1 MLYYCILR
9 DLFAFCRFDIV
20 CKSLLENFHKSYF
33 YINKKPIFETLKNL
47 FGEMKQFYNSKSLLR
62 LSFLFVLLF
71 SAITVFNSCKKDDDD
86 EFQDH
91 VVQFE
96 AKTTTGGELIAVVTQ
111 VGTVQNTILSNPV
124 TPLKSAWNSGE
135 FFVNSSQAQLNLDA
149 RAKLPE
155 DTSELTI
162 NLYVDGEVVRTA
174 KVVGKGEKS
183 VSLDFSFLEP

>member
-1 MLYYCILR
+1 
-9 DLFAFCRFDIV
+9 
-20 CKSLLENFHKSYF
+20 LENFHKSYF
-33 YINKKPIFETLKNL
+33 YINKKLIFETLKNL

-124 TPLKSAWNSGE
+124 TPLKSVWNSGE

-174 KVVGKGEKS
+174 KAVGKGEKS

>member
-9 DLFAFCRFDIV
+9 SNFTFCRFDIV

-124 TPLKSAWNSGE
+124 TPLKSVWNSGE

>member
-1 MLYYCILR
+1 VLYYCILR

>member
-9 DLFAFCRFDIV
+9 DLFDFCRFDIV

>member
-1 MLYYCILR
+1 M
-9 DLFAFCRFDIV
+9 
-20 CKSLLENFHKSYF
+20 
-33 YINKKPIFETLKNL
+33 
-47 FGEMKQFYNSKSLLR
+47 
-62 LSFLFVLLF
+62 
-71 SAITVFNSCKKDDDD
+71 
-86 EFQDH
+86 
-91 VVQFE
+91 VQFE